1 MTYVDNVVGC
11 FTLYATNKHFTI
23 SSFSFLRVDFLS
35 IKIVR
40 TGLDNLIT
48 NLEHN
53 SFKINSELPAQ

>member
-23 SSFSFLRVDFLS
+23 PSFSFFRVDFLS

-40 TGLDNLIT
+40 AGLNNLIT
-48 NLEHN
+48 NLEQ
-53 SFKINSELPAQ
+53 SSYKIYLELPAQ